1 MMIKRI
7 LVDAREFVKGR
18 FTGIGRVLEGV
29 VDALEGSNL
38 DINIV
43 LAARSEGT
51 IPPKFHNK
59 SKISVNKIP
68 GTFLES
74 EKALSDLS
82 RKGFMLYISPYPKLP
97 IFGSHCKSINTI
109 HDVLDLT
116 HPVYKKRLGVFF
128 DKFRLK
134 SALKRASLTWYDS
147 LWSKK
152 ETLKYAGLNGK
163 NPKVRYPGIDESFN
177 TKNNG
182 GKENVLN
189 KYKIEPGYILI
200 LGNGKYHKN
209 IGVLLNIARKITRQF
224 VFVGASGKKKEYWQ
238 SRYKAAK
245 TVWIKHV
252 IEEELPSVI
261 RNAFCLAQPSTAE
274 GYGYP
279 PLEAMACG
287 VPSVVSN
294 IPVLVETTGGNAIIA
309 DPKISNDWVMAFKS
323 LEDRAVYFEQVGKGL
338 KWVEPLRGRKG
349 WEKHISDIEEL
360 IWNS

>member
-7 LVDAREFVKGR
+7 LVDAREFVKAR

-29 VDALEGSNL
+29 VEALDGSYL
-38 DINIV
+38 DLNIV
-43 LAARSEGT
+43 LATSSEGS
-51 IPPKFHNK
+51 IPSKFQNK
-59 SKISVNKIP
+59 NKISIIKIP
-68 GTFLES
+68 SNFLES
-74 EKALSDLS
+74 EKTLSDLS
-82 RKGFMLYISPYPKLP
+82 RKDFRLYISPYPKLP
-97 IFGSHCKSINTI
+97 LFGIHCKSIHTI

-116 HPVYKKRLGVFF
+116 HPAYKKRLGVFF

-152 ETLKYAGLNGK
+152 ETLKYAGLSGK
-163 NPKVRYPGIDESFN
+163 NPKVRYPGIDELFS
-177 TKNNG
+177 TKNKG
-182 GKENVLN
+182 GKENILN
-189 KYKIEPGYILI
+189 KYKIELGYILV
-200 LGNGKYHKN
+200 LGNGNYHKN
-209 IGVLLNIARKITRQF
+209 LGVLLNIARKITRQI
-224 VFVGASGKKKEYWQ
+224 VFVGVSKKKREYWQ
-238 SRYKAAK
+238 SRYKPGK

-252 IEEELPSVI
+252 VEEDLPSVI
-261 RNAFCLAQPSTAE
+261 RNAFCLAQPTTAE

-287 VPSVVSN
+287 VPAVVSN

-309 DPKISNDWVMAFKS
+309 DPKNSNDWVMAFEA
-323 LEDRAVYFEQVGKGL
+323 LEDRAVYLKQVGEGL

-360 IWNS
+360 IGRS